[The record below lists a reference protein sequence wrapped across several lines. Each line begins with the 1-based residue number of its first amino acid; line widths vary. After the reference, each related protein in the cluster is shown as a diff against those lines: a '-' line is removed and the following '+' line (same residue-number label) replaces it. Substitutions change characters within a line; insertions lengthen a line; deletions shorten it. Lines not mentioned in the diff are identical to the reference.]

1 MQSMR
6 CFVAAAALWLGM
18 SLTVQAATLVSTDV
32 YSSDEAFADC
42 AINNIGSHDV
52 TLTAHAIQ
60 LFSGV
65 SQTLLPLAFDGCNG
79 QVLQAGH
86 LCFVVAHTAA
96 AGVTCKAQLPGSS
109 RHYRARVELRNSG
122 QQTLVHDDLRG
133 TGDPE
138 GDD

>member
-6 CFVAAAALWLGM
+6 FFVAAAALWLGM
-18 SLTVQAATLVSTDV
+18 SITVQAATLVSTDV

-65 SQTLLPLAFDGCNG
+65 SQTLGVIHYG
-79 QVLQAGH
+79 QSHGQWRT
-86 LCFVVAHTAA
+86 FPTAA
-96 AGVTCKAQLPGSS
+96 VEFSPG
-109 RHYRARVELRNSG
+109 G
-122 QQTLVHDDLRG
+122 QPG
-133 TGDPE
+133 TGTASA
-138 GDD
+138 